1 MCLDIQAHTI
11 KMYIQGLF
19 LTDIPETHFKAVNTE
34 LEGRRD
40 HAVSLYC
47 FPAPHPSQQNLNKF
61 DDFYLFF
68 GFRHQSSVLPH
79 DFFRGP
85 SPARLR
91 QGFPGRPPPAGLPP
105 PG

>member
-1 MCLDIQAHTI
+1 MPFQCIVFQPPT
-11 KMYIQGLF
+11 
-19 LTDIPETHFKAVNTE
+19 
-34 LEGRRD
+34 
-40 HAVSLYC
+40 
-47 FPAPHPSQQNLNKF
+47 PHKQNINKF

-68 GFRHQSSVLPH
+68 GFRHQSSVLPQ